1 MHKSELLGILYR
13 MSYKIVGDP
22 LEAYFCF
29 DFSKKNFQQISF
41 SFNSV
46 SRKQRIPVYEIWNFT
61 ESNYLSKKTDLKII
75 LYLFISKLH

>member
-29 DFSKKNFQQISF
+29 DFSKKNFST
-41 SFNSV
+41 N
-46 SRKQRIPVYEIWNFT
+46 
-61 ESNYLSKKTDLKII
+61 
-75 LYLFISKLH
+75 